1 MVTNEQEFKY
11 LKLKYSIAEYG
22 FWFLFI
28 LFYVFVPLGYLYFR
42 YFLPVANPAAQVSS
56 IFVFM
61 LFIAYLVFNKQLKE
75 LITKLEPSLFKSII
89 TVLPKILPLLL
100 VVGVLSI
107 AEIKVDF
114 VGTLRHIF
122 TNIFVSAFI
131 GIVFYVLH
139 DQYSVK
145 KKQLI
150 AQYKATKAVEANNN
164 TLLTEIEKKNEELFN
179 KINNLIIK

>member
-1 MVTNEQEFKY
+1 MVNNEHEFKL

-28 LFYVFVPLGYLYFR
+28 LFYVFIPLGYLYFR

-56 IFVFM
+56 IFFFM
-61 LFIAYLVFNKQLKE
+61 LFIGYLVFNKQLKE
-75 LITKLEPSLFKSII
+75 LIVKLEPSLFKSII
-89 TVLPKILPLLL
+89 TVIPKILPLLI
-100 VVGVLSI
+100 VVGVLSV
-107 AEIKVDF
+107 AEIKLDF
-114 VGTLRHIF
+114 VGVLRHIF

-139 DQYSVK
+139 DTYSQK

-150 AQYKATKAVEANNN
+150 TQYKATKAVEANNV
-164 TLLTEIEKKNEELFN
+164 TLLTEIEKRIE
-179 KINNLIIK
+179 KINGLIIK